1 MPISG
6 VLWSFQV
13 PIGVFIQDV
22 TFFVNFGV
30 SLYIA
35 LGHTVSEID
44 VSLAKGVFDKT
55 VFSMVIPE
63 VETILKDEESRKS
76 VVLFGIEVGIW
87 LFVVVYVLVVSSW
100 LYN

>member
-1 MPISG
+1 MF
-6 VLWSFQV
+6 L
-13 PIGVFIQDV
+13 
-22 TFFVNFGV
+22 
-30 SLYIA
+30 A

-76 VVLFGIEVGIW
+76 VVLFGIEVRMLSSYSI
-87 LFVVVYVLVVSSW
+87 LLRFSLQLYCTIIMLVHIDSSMCPA
-100 LYN
+100 NCS